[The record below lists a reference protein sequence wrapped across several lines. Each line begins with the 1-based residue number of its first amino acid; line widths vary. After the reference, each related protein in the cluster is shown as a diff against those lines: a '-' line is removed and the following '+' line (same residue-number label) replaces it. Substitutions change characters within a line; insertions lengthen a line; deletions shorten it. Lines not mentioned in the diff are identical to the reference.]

1 MQKEE
6 NAKVSVLLPVYKP
19 KEEYLR
25 ACIESI
31 LEQTYKNFELLIL
44 DDCPEDKTAEAII
57 KSYSDSRIKYERN
70 EQNLGI
76 SATRNK
82 LIEKSTGKYL
92 AVMDHDDIS
101 LPERLSQEVSYLEEH
116 PEVGVISGKL
126 LKIPSQKIS
135 SNPSENHEIKLSLMT
150 MCAVSHPASMIRKS
164 VLEKTKIRY
173 EEEFSPA
180 EDYALWCRLIPHT
193 QFHNLS
199 EVILKYRWHES
210 NTSIT
215 QKSQMRNATKAIQSF
230 VKIDN
235 PKLYEEFTRTVKEQ
249 KRLNI
254 FGIIPLLKIIK
265 KDNKMSVYL
274 FEKIKLFDIKTTI
287 KLQEK

>member
-1 MQKEE
+1 M
-6 NAKVSVLLPVYKP
+6 
-19 KEEYLR
+19 
-25 ACIESI
+25 
-31 LEQTYKNFELLIL
+31 
-44 DDCPEDKTAEAII
+44 
-57 KSYSDSRIKYERN
+57 
-70 EQNLGI
+70 
-76 SATRNK
+76 
-82 LIEKSTGKYL
+82 
-92 AVMDHDDIS
+92 
-101 LPERLSQEVSYLEEH
+101 
-116 PEVGVISGKL
+116 ISGKL

-135 SNPSENHEIKLSLMT
+135 SNPLENHEIKLSLMT

-215 QKSQMRNATKAIQSF
+215 QKEQMRKATKAIQSF

-249 KRLNI
+249 KQLKI
-254 FGIIPLLKIIK
+254 FGIIPLLRIIK